1 MAGVINMAAVT
12 RPVEVD
18 NNLSLRVYLRLAKNL
33 QHLADVYR
41 CEGNKLQLYVL
52 LIRFISLVTT
62 TIPQHKEY
70 RSQSHLLALTSLKRQ
85 ALEAL
90 DECEQL
96 KPAVA
101 RLNGTSLLSF
111 EEDYPPE
118 EDGVVPVYFPT
129 SPPRRASSLAS
140 FSSSSSASPLSSTT
154 FISSLSPFPDSSSS
168 YSFSSSSTAPSLFT
182 SRASWPGYGPSSMD
196 TGAGSGGVVAV
207 DSNSGF
213 YSYGSNGSNGYSADL
228 GGGYNGGGYSGS
240 SSSNGSA
247 VLAGIGATG
256 TLSLGMDLDVWAQSL
271 TQPQQGQEAA
281 LSLAIPSA
289 TSSWSNLAASTTL
302 LEQQQHPQQQ
312 QQQQPFY
319 YQQQPQQQ
327 QQQQWYQPQNSNSM
341 DLLSGIG
348 SLSLTTAALPAI
360 ASAATVATSI
370 ARPLT
375 SSYSFSL
382 PQPRSEAL
390 SRHSLVSFPSSAP
403 RQRALA
409 PVQVSYPTKI
419 DSSPIELPDLLS
431 WPEKPKPQQQQ
442 QHQQRDAASTAS
454 ANRNTLDN
462 SFADSVETERDLRS
476 DSTVTGAA
484 SAAPST
490 TAPTEPAAAASGAVS
505 GSGSGAGSGAGGAAV
520 PAPAGNEPS
529 AIQPPSAAAAAA
541 AAAAAVTSSAA
552 AASAAAAAGGVGA
565 RGREAQ
571 SNGGTG
577 LPSPLVQPAPP
588 PANAPLQEVS
598 LPGVG
603 RPEHSHSHQHEQKKQ
618 NHRLQQ
624 QHEQQ
629 LVVGGALP
637 ERSGGG
643 GKVRKTSGPKGVKAV
658 HISTRMMDE
667 FMRVVIDNTSRNL
680 ETCAVLAG
688 SLKKGMF
695 FVTALILPKQH
706 STSDSCSTTNEEEIF
721 EAQDKL
727 GLFQLGWIHTHPTQS
742 CFMSSID
749 VHTHYSYQV
758 MLPEAIAIVMAP
770 MDPRRKFGIFRLT
783 DPGGMKV
790 IQKCPLRGFHSH
802 EPTKDGSPIYTHSS
816 HVFFN
821 PKIKFDVVDLR

>member
-52 LIRFISLVTT
+52 LIRFISLATT

-85 ALEAL
+85 ALAAL

-118 EDGVVPVYFPT
+118 ENGVVPVYFPT

-140 FSSSSSASPLSSTT
+140 FSSSSSASPVSSTT
-154 FISSLSPFPDSSSS
+154 FISSLSPFPDSSS
-168 YSFSSSSTAPSLFT
+168 YSFSSSSSTAPSLFT

-240 SSSNGSA
+240 SSSSSSSSSSNGSA

-256 TLSLGMDLDVWAQSL
+256 ALSLGMDLDVWAQSL

-281 LSLAIPSA
+281 LSLAIPST
-289 TSSWSNLAASTTL
+289 TSSWSNPAASTTL
-302 LEQQQHPQQQ
+302 LEQQQHPQQQQ

-375 SSYSFSL
+375 SSYSSFSL

-419 DSSPIELPDLLS
+419 DSSPIELPEYVPRFL
-431 WPEKPKPQQQQ
+431 
-442 QHQQRDAASTAS
+442 
-454 ANRNTLDN
+454 
-462 SFADSVETERDLRS
+462 
-476 DSTVTGAA
+476 
-484 SAAPST
+484 
-490 TAPTEPAAAASGAVS
+490 
-505 GSGSGAGSGAGGAAV
+505 GAGSGAGGAAA
-520 PAPAGNEPS
+520 PDPAGNDPS

-541 AAAAAVTSSAA
+541 AAAAAVTSSVA

-603 RPEHSHSHQHEQKKQ
+603 RPEHSHTHQHEQKKQ

-802 EPTKDGSPIYTHSS
+802 EPTEDGSPIYTHSS

>member
-52 LIRFISLVTT
+52 LIRFISLATT

-85 ALEAL
+85 ALAAL

-101 RLNGTSLLSF
+101 RLNGASLFSF

-129 SPPRRASSLAS
+129 SPPRRPSSLAS
-140 FSSSSSASPLSSTT
+140 FSSFSSASPLSSTT
-154 FISSLSPFPDSSSS
+154 FISSLSPFQDSSS
-168 YSFSSSSTAPSLFT
+168 YSFSSSSSTAPSLFT

-240 SSSNGSA
+240 SSSSSSSSSNGSA

-256 TLSLGMDLDVWAQSL
+256 ALSLGMDLDVWAQSL

-281 LSLAIPSA
+281 LSLAIPST
-289 TSSWSNLAASTTL
+289 TSSWSNPAASTTL
-302 LEQQQHPQQQ
+302 LEQQQHPQQQQ

-375 SSYSFSL
+375 SSYSSFSL

-419 DSSPIELPDLLS
+419 DSSPIELPEYVPRFLGAVVSPSVSLLS
-431 WPEKPKPQQQQ
+431 
-442 QHQQRDAASTAS
+442 
-454 ANRNTLDN
+454 
-462 SFADSVETERDLRS
+462 
-476 DSTVTGAA
+476 
-484 SAAPST
+484 PSL
-490 TAPTEPAAAASGAVS
+490 
-505 GSGSGAGSGAGGAAV
+505 
-520 PAPAGNEPS
+520 
-529 AIQPPSAAAAAA
+529 PPSRH
-541 AAAAAVTSSAA
+541 VHRHVPRMLSIHL
-552 AASAAAAAGGVGA
+552 V
-565 RGREAQ
+565 
-571 SNGGTG
+571 
-577 LPSPLVQPAPP
+577 SPCVHTVNPP
-588 PANAPLQEVS
+588 T
-598 LPGVG
+598 
-603 RPEHSHSHQHEQKKQ
+603 HQ
-618 NHRLQQ
+618 
-624 QHEQQ
+624 
-629 LVVGGALP
+629 
-637 ERSGGG
+637 
-643 GKVRKTSGPKGVKAV
+643 
-658 HISTRMMDE
+658 STRMMDE
-667 FMRVVIDNTSRNL
+667 FMRVVLDNTSRNL

-783 DPGGMKV
+783 DPAGMKV

>member
-1 MAGVINMAAVT
+1 MAAVT

-52 LIRFISLVTT
+52 LIRFISLATT

-85 ALEAL
+85 ALAAL

-101 RLNGTSLLSF
+101 RLNGVSLFSF

-129 SPPRRASSLAS
+129 SPPRRPSSLAS
-140 FSSSSSASPLSSTT
+140 FSSFSSASPLSSTT
-154 FISSLSPFPDSSSS
+154 FISSLSPFQDSSS
-168 YSFSSSSTAPSLFT
+168 YSFSSSSSTAPSLFT

-240 SSSNGSA
+240 SSSSSSSSNGSA

-256 TLSLGMDLDVWAQSL
+256 ALSLGMDLDVWAQSL

-281 LSLAIPSA
+281 LSLAIPST
-289 TSSWSNLAASTTL
+289 TSSWSNPAASTTL
-302 LEQQQHPQQQ
+302 LEQQQHPQQQQ

-348 SLSLTTAALPAI
+348 SLSLTTAVLPAI

-375 SSYSFSL
+375 SSYSSFSL

-409 PVQVSYPTKI
+409 PVQ
-419 DSSPIELPDLLS
+419 
-431 WPEKPKPQQQQ
+431 
-442 QHQQRDAASTAS
+442 
-454 ANRNTLDN
+454 
-462 SFADSVETERDLRS
+462 
-476 DSTVTGAA
+476 
-484 SAAPST
+484 
-490 TAPTEPAAAASGAVS
+490 
-505 GSGSGAGSGAGGAAV
+505 
-520 PAPAGNEPS
+520 
-529 AIQPPSAAAAAA
+529 
-541 AAAAAVTSSAA
+541 
-552 AASAAAAAGGVGA
+552 
-565 RGREAQ
+565 
-571 SNGGTG
+571 
-577 LPSPLVQPAPP
+577 
-588 PANAPLQEVS
+588 
-598 LPGVG
+598 
-603 RPEHSHSHQHEQKKQ
+603 
-618 NHRLQQ
+618 
-624 QHEQQ
+624 
-629 LVVGGALP
+629 
-637 ERSGGG
+637 
-643 GKVRKTSGPKGVKAV
+643 
-658 HISTRMMDE
+658 
-667 FMRVVIDNTSRNL
+667 
-680 ETCAVLAG
+680 
-688 SLKKGMF
+688 
-695 FVTALILPKQH
+695 
-706 STSDSCSTTNEEEIF
+706 
-721 EAQDKL
+721 
-727 GLFQLGWIHTHPTQS
+727 
-742 CFMSSID
+742 
-749 VHTHYSYQV
+749 
-758 MLPEAIAIVMAP
+758 
-770 MDPRRKFGIFRLT
+770 
-783 DPGGMKV
+783 
-790 IQKCPLRGFHSH
+790 
-802 EPTKDGSPIYTHSS
+802 
-816 HVFFN
+816 
-821 PKIKFDVVDLR
+821 